1 MKKKEQFRKELS
13 IIKQFMKPCDRILYL
28 DEASIQYAAS
38 LKKMYA
44 MKGHRPETGNPG
56 GRHQQHII
64 AALDPYEKR
73 LHFQLI
79 ARLKTAEFLEFL
91 KAIVSKY
98 RKLQR
103 LIIVLDNA

>member
-1 MKKKEQFRKELS
+1 
-13 IIKQFMKPCDRILYL
+13 MKPWDRILYL

-44 MKGHRPETGNPG
+44 LKGHRPEIRNPG
-56 GRHQQHII
+56 GRRQQHII

-73 LHFQLI
+73 LHFQLNT
-79 ARLKTAEFLEFL
+79 RLKTAEFLEFL
-91 KAIVSKY
+91 KDIVSKY

-103 LIIVLDNA
+103 LIIVLDNAQVHHAKANQT